1 MNKYVYIIQG
11 TTILDPKNAEVEIVG
26 DTCYLDIETA
36 RRRMK
41 EEFLDK
47 IVILKRECD
56 MADCK
61 EEIYADLARFFAD
74 GRKTLVMKIVELKV
88 FAEFPEII

>member
-11 TTILDPKNAEVEIVG
+11 TTILASKNAEVEIVG
-26 DTCYLDIETA
+26 DTCYLDLETA

-41 EEFLDK
+41 AEFLYKTD
-47 IVILKRECD
+47 ILKRECD
-56 MADCK
+56 MAVCQ

-74 GRKTLVMKIVELKV
+74 GRKILVMKIVELKV
-88 FAEFPEII
+88 FL